1 MKLNDDF
8 LALLRCPVTGSALTL
23 CGEELRSADG
33 EQAYPLIKG
42 TPWLLPHA
50 RNSLLDW
57 GAKLNHFR
65 QVLAAEANSLERE
78 LKSAPAAS
86 QPRLARMRDA
96 KQAFLAVVTDLVAP
110 IASARVAEKSLY
122 DVLRDRAPSTQNLL
136 SYEANLYRDW
146 IWGEE
151 ENRRS
156 CKLVLDQLSD
166 AKVSRLLV
174 LGAGSAR
181 LAHDLNAELQPELTV
196 ATDINPLLLLAAE
209 RIFSGEG
216 FSLYEFPAQPR
227 DSASVAVEQ
236 SFNGMH
242 EWPAKLQLAF
252 ADVARNAFEPG
263 AFDAVVTP
271 WLIDIQPYELSRFL
285 TDLNQYLPVGGH
297 WVNFGSLVF
306 NQRRDAYCYT
316 LEEVESIAN
325 DCGFAM
331 SKPVEVEI
339 PYLKSPHN
347 AGYRMERVWTWRAQ
361 KTTDAAA
368 REDPQVLPGW
378 VLDTGKPIPRVRY
391 FDDFARQHRIHS
403 ELAAEVDGKT
413 SIAVIAGRLAKQN
426 NMDRAE
432 ALELVRN
439 FFLEIYRA
447 NNPGA

>member
-1 MKLNDDF
+1 MNPSEEF
-8 LALLRCPVTGSALTL
+8 LALLRCPVTGGALTQA
-23 CGEELRSADG
+23 GAELHSADG
-33 EQAYPLIKG
+33 EHEYPLIRG
-42 TPWLLPHA
+42 IPWLLPHP

-65 QVLAAEANSLERE
+65 QVLAAEADGLERE

-86 QPRLARMRDA
+86 QARLAQLRDA
-96 KQAFLAVVTDLVAP
+96 KRAFLAGVTDLVTP

-146 IWGEE
+146 IWGDE
-151 ENRRS
+151 ENQRN
-156 CKLVLDQLSD
+156 CKLVLDQLGETG
-166 AKVSRLLV
+166 VSRLLV

-181 LAHDLNAELQPELTV
+181 LAYDLHTALQPGLTV

-209 RIFSGEG
+209 RVFSGAG
-216 FSLYEFPAQPR
+216 FSLHEFPPQPR
-227 DSASVAVEQ
+227 DSGSVAIEQ
-236 SFNGMH
+236 SFEGLG
-242 EWPAKLQLAF
+242 EWPAGLQLAF

-271 WLIDIQPYELSRFL
+271 WLIDIQPHELSRFL
-285 TDLNQYLPVGGH
+285 TDLNQYLPIGGH

-306 NQRRDAYCYT
+306 NQRRDAFCYT
-316 LEEVESIAN
+316 VEEVAEIAA
-325 DCGFAM
+325 DCGFAVNE
-331 SKPVEVEI
+331 PVETEL
-339 PYLKSPHN
+339 PYLRSPHN
-347 AGYRMERVWTWRAQ
+347 AGYRMERVWAWRSE
-361 KTTDAAA
+361 KTADVAA
-368 REDPQVLPGW
+368 REDAQVLPGW
-378 VLDTGKPIPRVRY
+378 VLDTDKPIPRVRY
-391 FDDFARQHRIHS
+391 FDDFARAHRVNG

-413 SIAVIAGRLAKQN
+413 SIAAIAGRLAKQN

-432 ALELVRN
+432 ALQLVRN